1 VLASPFSCIVC
12 KGSAC
17 VIAQDVI
24 SNDVHVRF
32 KSGPGHPVNWRTAE
46 KMSEHFEVEA
56 APVVNYSSVG
66 VQSS

>member
-1 VLASPFSCIVC
+1 
-12 KGSAC
+12 